1 MTAEMT
7 ARIQNK
13 RAELLLSY
21 KREIEKKLR
30 LVNKPYDENLNYLL
44 ENRVAYLRSE
54 IVRIIKSIDYVY
66 GQTKIYPQMKW
77 MAKDKK

>member
-1 MTAEMT
+1 MIAS
-7 ARIQNK
+7 IQNK
-13 RAELLLSY
+13 RAKLLLSY

-30 LVNKPYDENLNYLL
+30 LVNKPYYLL

-54 IVRIIKSIDYVY
+54 IVRIIKDIKHTC

-77 MAKDKK
+77 EV

>member
-1 MTAEMT
+1 MIAS
-7 ARIQNK
+7 IQNK
-13 RAELLLSY
+13 RAKLLLSY

-54 IVRIIKSIDYVY
+54 IVRIIKDIKHTC
-66 GQTKIYPQMKW
+66 GKTKIYPQMKW
-77 MAKDKK
+77 EV

>member
-1 MTAEMT
+1 MT

-13 RAELLLSY
+13 RAELLLNY
-21 KREIEKKLR
+21 KREIEKMQ

>member
-21 KREIEKKLR
+21 KREIEKKLQ

>member
-21 KREIEKKLR
+21 KREIEK
-30 LVNKPYDENLNYLL
+30 NCN
-44 ENRVAYLRSE
+44 
-54 IVRIIKSIDYVY
+54 
-66 GQTKIYPQMKW
+66 
-77 MAKDKK
+77 